1 MAKKIEDLYREHMQ
15 ANSPDMDKLWAKI
28 ETRIDEKEQGAPAK
42 TEAEKPK
49 ITVKHS
55 SVGKYI
61 AIAACLTAV
70 IAGTAIFLSTKENK
84 IETDNESVNVSYAAP
99 AEAESYQPEAKK
111 DNADSDATKNYKAEI
126 NKRDTEKYQT
136 NGDNE
141 SAAASTDEDSGK
153 DVSSAGAAAPKER
166 IKALMKEDEYRNADL
181 EGKIKLIEK
190 LAAEMKTAGDITAYE
205 IKRRETNNRIEITMP
220 DETIIGIMIK

>member
-15 ANSPDMDKLWAKI
+15 ENSPDMDKLWAKI

-61 AIAACLTAV
+61 AIAACLTA
-70 IAGTAIFLSTKENK
+70 IFLSTKENK
-84 IETDNESVNVSYAAP
+84 IETDNESGNVSYAAP

-141 SAAASTDEDSGK
+141 SAAAPTDEDSGK
-153 DVSSAGAAAPKER
+153 SAW
-166 IKALMKEDEYRNADL
+166 
-181 EGKIKLIEK
+181 
-190 LAAEMKTAGDITAYE
+190 
-205 IKRRETNNRIEITMP
+205 
-220 DETIIGIMIK
+220 

>member
-1 MAKKIEDLYREHMQ
+1 MAKKIEDLYNDHMQ

-84 IETDNESVNVSYAAP
+84 IETDNESGNVSYAAP

-141 SAAASTDEDSGK
+141 SAAAPTDEDSGK
-153 DVSSAGAAAPKER
+153 DVSSAEAESPKDR
-166 IKALMKEDEYRNADL
+166 IKALMKGNEYLGADS
-181 EGKIKLIEK
+181 EGRIKLIEK
-190 LAAEMKTAGDITAYE
+190 LAQEMKSAGE
-205 IKRRETNNRIEITMP
+205 IKSFELKRRETNNRIEMTMP
-220 DETIIGIMIK
+220 DETVVGLIIK